1 LEVNLPRS
9 HSFRLRAVVFDL
21 DGVIVD
27 SHPIHRIAWKDFLR
41 SVGKEVDES
50 ALDFVLDG
58 RTRKEILLHFL
69 GPLTGKQLDHYG
81 HLKDE
86 LLRTLTDKMRTIPGV
101 VEFFEN
107 LSYSGV
113 RMALATSASRQ
124 RACGTLNELGIAHH
138 FRTVV
143 TGDDVAAGKP
153 DPAIYLLAAKRLK
166 FACEG
171 LLAVEDAV
179 SGVRSA
185 TAAGIRCIGV
195 APPERAA
202 ALQSAGA
209 DFVISDFRDL
219 SVEEIQARLQSRA
232 HATARSTS
240 RLPIYS
246 A

>member
-1 LEVNLPRS
+1 MPRS
-9 HSFRLRAVVFDL
+9 RSFHLSAVVFDL

-27 SHPIHRIAWKDFLR
+27 SHPLHRIAWKDFLR
-41 SVGKEVDES
+41 SIGKEVDEH

-69 GPLTGKQLDHYG
+69 GPLTDEQLNHYG
-81 HLKDE
+81 RLKDE
-86 LLRTLTDKMRTIPGV
+86 LLRTLADQMRTIPGV
-101 VEFFEN
+101 VEFLDN
-107 LSYSGV
+107 LAHSGI
-113 RMALATSASRQ
+113 RMALATSASCQ

-138 FRTVV
+138 FQTIV

-166 FACEG
+166 FACES

-195 APPERAA
+195 AAPERAA
-202 ALQSAGA
+202 ALQAAGA

-219 SVEEIQARLQSRA
+219 SVEETEARLQSRA
-232 HATARSTS
+232 RATAPPPS
-240 RLPIYS
+240 RLPLYS